1 MPGIDVTD
9 KPVKLTMLDLDN
21 ASSGTSPRSW
31 TFQVKARSRVHI
43 GEFPH
48 NDPPVPGRDEK
59 NALTINPREGS
70 TVALPGP
77 RSNRNLLYGGTFLLW
92 PGVTRARK
100 TGFLCFQAKPGVD
113 LKTAIKYHNSLKF
126 PGFWLLQ

>member
-92 PGVTRARK
+92 AWCDKGKENRLFVLSSK
-100 TGFLCFQAKPGVD
+100 TW
-113 LKTAIKYHNSLKF
+113 S
-126 PGFWLLQ
+126 